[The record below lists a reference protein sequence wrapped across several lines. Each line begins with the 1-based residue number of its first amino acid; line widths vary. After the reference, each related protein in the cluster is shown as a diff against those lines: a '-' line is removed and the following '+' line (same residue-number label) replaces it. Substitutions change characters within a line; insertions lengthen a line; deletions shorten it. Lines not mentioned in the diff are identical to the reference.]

1 VTEQAVRR
9 RVMQVS
15 VESGEGLERRM
26 TVELP
31 AEQIEAEVDKRLKQI
46 GRTAKLD
53 GFRPGKVPMNM
64 LRRVYGG
71 QVLQEV
77 YGQMI
82 ETSYQEAIQQEK
94 LQPAGLPKIEPKEA
108 TEEGL
113 FGYVATL
120 EVMPE
125 IEPAKLEGKISRPVA
140 EITEQDID
148 DMIEK
153 LRKQRASWNSVERA
167 ADEGDQVKISFEG
180 KVDGEV
186 FEGGSADNV
195 PLVLGSKRMI
205 EGFEDG
211 LVGMIKDEK
220 RTIELKF
227 PEDYRVEDLAG
238 KPVTFEVEVSEVAE
252 EVLPEVDADF
262 AKEFGAEEGVDKL
275 KNDIRENMERELA
288 QRVQA
293 KIKNQAM
300 DLIYEQNRVEIPKA
314 LIDEEITALQKQ
326 TRERIGQGAGSLELP
341 RDMFEEQA
349 RRRVTL
355 GLVIGEIIKRN
366 DIQIDSDRV
375 RKTIEDFASS
385 YEQPEEVVKYYYGN
399 QQQLASIQNVVL
411 EDQVVDWVL
420 EQTEVVEEP
429 TTFAT
434 LTSEG

>member
-1 VTEQAVRR
+1 
-9 RVMQVS
+9 MQVS

-53 GFRPGKVPMNM
+53 GFRPGKVPMKM

-77 YGQMI
+77 YGHMI
-82 ETSYQEAIQQEK
+82 ESSYQEAIEQEK
-94 LQPAGLPKIEPKEA
+94 LHPAGMPKIEPKEA
-108 TEEGL
+108 SEEGL

-125 IEPAKLEGKISRPVA
+125 VEPAKLEGKITRPLA
-140 EITEQDID
+140 EITEQDVD

-167 ADEGDQVKISFEG
+167 ATEGDQVKISFEG

-186 FEGGSADNV
+186 FEGGSAENV

-205 EGFEDG
+205 EGFEAG

-252 EVLPEVDADF
+252 EVLPEVDEAF
-262 AKEFGAEEGVDKL
+262 AKEFGAEAGVDKL
-275 KNDIRENMERELA
+275 KSDIRENMERELA
-288 QRVQA
+288 QRVQG
-293 KIKNQAM
+293 KIKTQAM
-300 DLIYEQNRVEIPKA
+300 DLIYEQNKIEIPKA

-366 DIQIDSDRV
+366 DIQIDNDRV

>member
-1 VTEQAVRR
+1 
-9 RVMQVS
+9 MQVS

-31 AEQIEAEVDKRLKQI
+31 AEQIEAEVNKRLKQI
-46 GRTAKLD
+46 GRTARLD
-53 GFRPGKVPMNM
+53 GFRPGKVPMTM

-77 YGQMI
+77 YGHMI
-82 ETSYQEAIQQEK
+82 ETSYQRAILQEK
-94 LQPAGLPKIEPKEA
+94 LAPAGLPKIEPKEA

-125 IEPAKLEGKISRPVA
+125 VELAKLEGKVTRPVT

-153 LRKQRASWNSVERA
+153 LRKQRASWNVVERA
-167 ADEGDQVKISFEG
+167 AAEGDQVKISFEG
-180 KVDGEV
+180 KVDGEA
-186 FEGGSADNV
+186 FEGGSAENV

-205 EGFEDG
+205 EGFEEA
-211 LVGMIKDEK
+211 LVGMIKADK
-220 RTIELKF
+220 RTVELKF
-227 PEDYRVEDLAG
+227 PEDYRVEELAG
-238 KPVTFEVEVSEVAE
+238 KPVMFEVEVNEVAE
-252 EVLPEVDADF
+252 EVLPAVDDAF
-262 AKEFGAEEGVDKL
+262 AKEFGTEEGVDKL
-275 KNDIRENMERELA
+275 KVDIRENMERELA

-293 KIKNQAM
+293 KVKSQAM
-300 DLIYEQNRVEIPKA
+300 DLVYEQNRIEIPKA
-314 LIDEEITALQKQ
+314 LLDEEIKALQKQ
-326 TRERIGQGAGSLELP
+326 TRERLGQGAGSMELP

-355 GLVIGEIIKRN
+355 GLVIGEVIKQN
-366 DIQIDSDRV
+366 DIQIDNERV

-385 YEQPEEVVKYYYGN
+385 YEKPEEVVNYYYGN
-399 QQQLASIQNVVL
+399 KEQLASVQNIVL
-411 EDQVVDWVL
+411 EDQVVDWIL
-420 EQTEVVEEP
+420 EQIEVNDEQ
-429 TTFAT
+429 TTFAA

>member
-1 VTEQAVRR
+1 
-9 RVMQVS
+9 MQVS

-31 AEQIEAEVDKRLKQI
+31 AEQIETEVDKRLKQI

-53 GFRPGKVPMNM
+53 GFRPGKVPMKM
-64 LRRVYGG
+64 LRKVYGG

-82 ETSYQEAIQQEK
+82 ETSYQQAIQQEK
-94 LQPAGLPKIEPKEA
+94 LHPAGLPKIEPKEA

-125 IEPAKLEGKISRPVA
+125 IEAPKLEGKVTRPLA
-140 EITEQDID
+140 EITEQDIEE
-148 DMIEK
+148 MIEK
-153 LRKQRASWNSVERA
+153 LRKQRASWSEVERA
-167 ADEGDQVKISFEG
+167 AAEGDQVKISFEG
-180 KVDGEV
+180 KIDGEA
-186 FEGGSADNV
+186 FEGGSAEGV

-205 EGFEDG
+205 EGFEDA

-220 RTIELKF
+220 RTIELTF
-227 PEDYRVEDLAG
+227 PEDYHKADLAG
-238 KPVTFEVEVSEVAE
+238 KPVSFEVEVSEVAE
-252 EVLPEVDADF
+252 ETLPEVDEAF
-262 AKEFGAEEGVDKL
+262 AKDFGAEEGVDKL
-275 KNDIRENMERELA
+275 KSDIRENMERELA

-293 KIKNQAM
+293 KIKSQVM
-300 DLIYEQNRVEIPKA
+300 DLIYEQNKVEVPMA
-314 LIDEEITALQKQ
+314 LIDEEIKALQKQ
-326 TRERIGQGAGSLELP
+326 TQERIGQGAGSLELP

-355 GLVIGEIIKRN
+355 GLVIGEIIKQN
-366 DIQIDSDRV
+366 DIQIDNDRV

-385 YEQPEEVVKYYYGN
+385 YEQPEEVVKYYFGN
-399 QQQLASIQNVVL
+399 QEQLAAVQNVVL
-411 EDQVVDWVL
+411 EDQVVDWAL
-420 EQTEVVEEP
+420 EQAEVIEEQ
-429 TTFAT
+429 TSFAD

>member
-1 VTEQAVRR
+1 
-9 RVMQVS
+9 MQVS

-46 GRTAKLD
+46 GRTARLD

-77 YGQMI
+77 YGHLI
-82 ETSYQEAIQQEK
+82 ESSYQEAIAQEK
-94 LQPAGLPKIEPKEA
+94 LHPAGMPKIEPKEA
-108 TEEGL
+108 SEEGL

-125 IEPAKLEGKISRPVA
+125 VEPAKLEGKITRPVA
-140 EITEQDID
+140 EITEQDIE

-153 LRKQRASWNSVERA
+153 LRMQRATWNSVERA
-167 ADEGDQVKISFEG
+167 AAEGDQVKISFAG
-180 KVDGEV
+180 KVEGEV
-186 FEGGSADNV
+186 FEGGSAENV

-205 EGFEDG
+205 EGFEEG

-227 PEDYRVEDLAG
+227 PEEYRVADLAG

-252 EVLPEVDADF
+252 QVLPEVDETF
-262 AKEFGAEEGVDKL
+262 AKEFGADEGVEKL
-275 KNDIRENMERELA
+275 RSDIRENMERELA

-293 KIKNQAM
+293 KVKTQAM
-300 DLIYEQNRVEIPKA
+300 DLIYEQNKIEIPKA

-366 DIQIDSDRV
+366 DIQIDNDRV

>member
-1 VTEQAVRR
+1 
-9 RVMQVS
+9 MQVS

-53 GFRPGKVPMNM
+53 GFRPGKVPMKM
-64 LRRVYGG
+64 LRKVYGG

-82 ETSYQEAIQQEK
+82 ETSYQQAIQQEK
-94 LQPAGLPKIEPKEA
+94 LQPAGMPKIEPKET

-125 IEPAKLEGKISRPVA
+125 IELAKLEGKVTRPIA
-140 EITEQDID
+140 EITDQDIE

-153 LRKQRASWNSVERA
+153 LRKQRASWRVMDRA
-167 ADEGDQVKISFEG
+167 AAEGDQVKISFEG

-186 FEGGSADNV
+186 FEGGSAENV
-195 PLVLGSKRMI
+195 ELVLGSKRMI

-211 LVGMIKDEK
+211 LVGMSKGEK
-220 RTIELKF
+220 RTVDLKF
-227 PEDYRVEDLAG
+227 PDDYRVEELAG
-238 KPVTFEVEVSEVAE
+238 KPVTFEVEVVEVAE
-252 EVLPEVDADF
+252 ESLPEVDEAF
-262 AKEFGAEEGVDKL
+262 AKDFGAEEGVEKL
-275 KNDIRENMERELA
+275 KSDIRENMERELA
-288 QRVQA
+288 QRVQT
-293 KIKNQAM
+293 KIKSQVM
-300 DLIYEQNRVEIPKA
+300 DLIYELNKVDVPNGMIE
-314 LIDEEITALQKQ
+314 EEIKALQKQ
-326 TRERIGQGAGSLELP
+326 TQERIGQGAGSLELP

-355 GLVIGEIIKRN
+355 GLVIGEIIKQN
-366 DIQIDSDRV
+366 EIQIDNDRV
-375 RKTIEDFASS
+375 RKTVEDFANT

-399 QQQLASIQNVVL
+399 QEQLAAVQNVVL
-411 EDQVVDWVL
+411 EDQVVDWAL
-420 EQTEVVEEP
+420 EQAEVIEEQ
-429 TTFAT
+429 TSFAD

>member
-1 VTEQAVRR
+1 
-9 RVMQVS
+9 MQVS

-77 YGQMI
+77 YGQLI
-82 ETSYQEAIQQEK
+82 ETSYQQALQQEK
-94 LQPAGLPKIEPKEA
+94 LHPAGLPKIEPKEA

-113 FGYVATL
+113 FSYVATL

-125 IEPAKLEGKISRPVA
+125 IELAKPEGKITRPVA
-140 EITEQDID
+140 EIVEQDID

-153 LRKQRASWNSVERA
+153 LRKQRATWNAVERA
-167 ADEGDQVKISFEG
+167 ASEGDQVKISFEG

-186 FEGGSADNV
+186 FEGGSAQNV

-205 EGFEDG
+205 EGFEDA
-211 LVGMIKDEK
+211 LAGMIKDEK
-220 RTIELKF
+220 RSIELKF
-227 PEDYRVEDLAG
+227 PEDYRVEELAG
-238 KPVTFEVEVSEVAE
+238 KPVTFDVEVAEVAE
-252 EVLPEVDADF
+252 ETLPIVDDAF
-262 AKEFGAEEGVDKL
+262 AKEFGAEEGIDKL
-275 KNDIRENMERELA
+275 KSDIRENMERELA

-293 KIKNQAM
+293 KIKTQAM
-300 DLIYEQNRVEIPKA
+300 DLIYEQNKIEIPKA
-314 LIDEEITALQKQ
+314 MIEEEIDTLVKQ
-326 TRERIGQGAGSLELP
+326 TRERLGQQGAGSLELP

-355 GLVIGEIIKRN
+355 GLVVGEIIKQN
-366 DIQIDSDRV
+366 EIKIDNDRV

-399 QQQLASIQNVVL
+399 QEQLAAVQNVVL

-420 EQTEVVEEP
+420 EQTEVNDEQ
-429 TTFAT
+429 TTFAE
-434 LTSEG
+434 LTAEG

>member
-1 VTEQAVRR
+1 
-9 RVMQVS
+9 MQVS

-31 AEQIEAEVDKRLKQI
+31 AERIEAEVDKRLKQI

-77 YGQMI
+77 YGHLI
-82 ETSYQEAIQQEK
+82 ETSYQEAISQQN
-94 LQPAGLPKIEPKEA
+94 LNPAGMPRIEPKEA

-125 IEPAKLEGKISRPVA
+125 IQLAKPEGKIARPQA
-140 EITEQDID
+140 EVTEQDID
-148 DMIEK
+148 DMIAK
-153 LRKQRASWNSVERA
+153 LRKQRASWNEVERA
-167 ADEGDQVKISFEG
+167 AAEGDQVKISFAG

-186 FEGGSADNV
+186 FEGGSAENV

-205 EGFEDG
+205 EGFEDA
-211 LVGMIKDEK
+211 LVGMIKAEK
-220 RTIELKF
+220 RSIELKF
-227 PEDYRVEDLAG
+227 PDDYRVEELAG
-238 KPVTFEVEVSEVAE
+238 KPVTFDVEVSEVAE
-252 EVLPEVDADF
+252 EVLPEVDEAF

-275 KNDIRENMERELA
+275 RSDIRENMERELA

-293 KIKNQAM
+293 KVKTQAM
-300 DLIYEQNRVEIPKA
+300 DLIYEQNRIEIPKA
-314 LIDEEITALQKQ
+314 LVEEEIETLRKQ
-326 TRERIGQGAGSLELP
+326 TRERLGKGAGSLELP

-355 GLVIGEIIKRN
+355 GLVIGEIIRHN
-366 DIQIDSDRV
+366 SIQIDQDRV
-375 RKTIEDFASS
+375 RKVIEDFASS
-385 YEQPEEVVKYYYGN
+385 YEQPEEVVKYYYSH
-399 QQQLASIQNVVL
+399 QEQLAAVQNVVL

-420 EQTEVVEEP
+420 EQTEVTDEP
-429 TTFAT
+429 TSFAA
-434 LTSEG
+434 LTEQG